1 MINRVKHLKK
11 DDLVVL
17 WRSDASKRTTGKV
30 LAVDHANAMIQ
41 VDGIGVTK
49 RHVKPSQTS
58 PKGGIEER
66 LRWWPA
72 SKFRVCDNSG
82 KPLGRVGFK
91 LTDNKKERVFS
102 KKR

>member
-1 MINRVKHLKK
+1 MTNRVKHLKK
-11 DDLVVL
+11 DDMVVL
-17 WRSDASKRTTGKV
+17 WRSDSSKRQTGKV
-30 LAVDHANAMIQ
+30 IAVDHANGMVQ

-49 RHVKPSQTS
+49 RHVKPNQTN

-82 KPLGRVGFK
+82 KALGRTGYK
-91 LTDNKKERVFS
+91 TKDGKKERVFS